1 MSFSRRRVV
10 GDASKECGGAEH
22 VLGRFIL
29 AVCFFHHPKYLKKR
43 NFPVRVKVQYLG
55 RPRLLHVNNF

>member
-10 GDASKECGGAEH
+10 DVASKGAEH

-29 AVCFFHHPKYLKKR
+29 AVCFFHHPTQYSTVSYKYEKMSH
-43 NFPVRVKVQYLG
+43 F
-55 RPRLLHVNNF
+55 